1 MPSVPSRFNGLGIG
15 FAPYLISPPE
25 DVVRWTVGEPG
36 FDTPRPVVDAAIAA
50 LNRGETHYT
59 RGPGSMELCTKVSH
73 QINRLWK
80 LNTTPETVMITP
92 GAKQA
97 LLYSM
102 MVTMESGD
110 EMLIPA
116 PAWPTYEG
124 QAGLLGIRPIFTS
137 TDENFHPDLENI
149 RQSITEKTR
158 CILINSPNNP
168 TGAVYTPDEI
178 QEIVEIAVEHD
189 LWIISDEIY
198 ARLVWSDWPHVSPAS
213 LPGGAERTLVVT
225 GFSKS
230 FAMTGWRLGVL
241 TGPKAAMNAAFAC
254 QANANSHVPTFL
266 MPAAEVALKQD
277 ASLTE
282 FCEQYLKRR
291 TLLCEGIEEIP
302 GLQLRSPEGAFY
314 AFIDITGT
322 GMSDVEFADK
332 ALQEARVQLIP
343 GSLIQ
348 GGEGHVRV
356 SYATDEDQIREGLQR
371 IKNWL
376 L

>member
-1 MPSVPSRFNGLGIG
+1 MPSVPNRFNGLGVG
-15 FAPYLISPPE
+15 FAPYLVPPPE

-36 FDTPRPVVDAAIAA
+36 FDTPRPVVDAAIDA
-50 LNRGETHYT
+50 LNRGETHYS
-59 RGPGSMELCTKVSH
+59 RGPGSIELCTKVSE
-73 QINRLWK
+73 QMNRLWG
-80 LNTTPETVMITP
+80 LQSLPETVMITP

-102 MVTMESGD
+102 MITMEPGD
-110 EMLIPA
+110 ELLIPA
-116 PAWPTYEG
+116 PAWPTYDG
-124 QAGLLGIRPIFTS
+124 QASLLGIHPVFTA
-137 TDENFHPDLENI
+137 TDENFHPDLEDM
-149 RQSITEKTR
+149 RKSITEKTR

-168 TGAVYTPDEI
+168 TGAVYTPGEI
-178 QEIVEIAVEHD
+178 QGIVDIAVEHD

-213 LPGGAERTLVVT
+213 LPNGAERTLVVT

-241 TGPKAAMNAAFAC
+241 TGPKEAMVAAFAC

-266 MPAAEVALKQD
+266 MPAAEIALNQD
-277 ASLTE
+277 NYVEE
-282 FCEQYLKRR
+282 FCEQYLKTR
-291 TLLCEGIEEIP
+291 TLLCDAIDEIP
-302 GLQLRSPEGAFY
+302 GLRLRSPEGAFY

-322 GMSDVEFADK
+322 GMSDIEFADK
-332 ALQEARVQLIP
+332 ALEEARVQLIP

-356 SYATDEDQIREGLQR
+356 SYATEESQIIEGIQR
-371 IKNWL
+371 LKNWL
-376 L
+376 G